1 MFATPLYHG
10 NPRGGIGKMSAQ
22 EQLSFLEPVD
32 EKEVR
37 KAVVK
42 ALKEYKALRVAVQ
55 NKQERQEKGIDQLF
69 PQLQKSESTNELKA
83 RQIERALQF
92 SLDEVERQI
101 IEEKYLSTSRVKDIN
116 VYLDMGLTK
125 DQYYTKK
132 KEAIMQIATA
142 LGII

>member
-1 MFATPLYHG
+1 
-10 NPRGGIGKMSAQ
+10 MSAQ
-22 EQLSFLEPVD
+22 EQLSFLEPVN

-69 PQLQKSESTNELKA
+69 PRLQKSESMNELKA
-83 RQIERALQF
+83 RQIERALQY

-116 VYLDMGLTK
+116 IYLEMGLDK
-125 DQYYTKK
+125 DRYYESK
-132 KEAIMQIATA
+132 KEAIAQIAKA
-142 LGII
+142 LGMI

>member
-1 MFATPLYHG
+1 
-10 NPRGGIGKMSAQ
+10 MSAQ

-69 PQLQKSESTNELKA
+69 PRLQKSESMNELKA
-83 RQIERALQF
+83 RQIERALQY

-101 IEEKYLSTSRVKDIN
+101 KEKKYLSTSRVKDIN
-116 VYLDMGLTK
+116 VYLELGLTK
-125 DQYYTKK
+125 DQYYESKK
-132 KEAIMQIATA
+132 DAIAQIAKA
-142 LGII
+142 LGMI

>member
-1 MFATPLYHG
+1 
-10 NPRGGIGKMSAQ
+10 MSAQ

-42 ALKEYKALRVAVQ
+42 ALKEYKAIRVAVQ
-55 NKQERQEKGIDQLF
+55 NKKERQEKGIDQLF
-69 PQLQKSESTNELKA
+69 PQLQKSESTNELKV
-83 RQIERALQF
+83 RQIERALQY

-116 VYLDMGLTK
+116 VYLDIGLTK

-132 KEAIMQIATA
+132 KDAIRQIATA
-142 LGII
+142 LGMI